1 MSDTQN
7 NADSVDNASIEQLLT
22 QQLALT
28 EVYVK
33 SEGSHFNIIAVG
45 DCFDG
50 LSRVKKQ
57 QTVYKPL
64 QQMIADNTMHAV
76 TIKAYTPT
84 EWEREKKFNLP
95 S

>member
-1 MSDTQN
+1 MSDTQ
-7 NADSVDNASIEQLLT
+7 SVDNATIEQLLT
-22 QQLALT
+22 QELALA
-28 EVYVK
+28 EVHVK

-45 DCFDG
+45 DCFES

-57 QTVYKPL
+57 QAVYKPL

-76 TIKAYTPT
+76 TIKAFTPT